1 MENFASKADRYAS
14 ITRRL
19 ESLLGGERDFL
30 ANTSNTAALV
40 FELTGDLNWAG
51 FYFRQ
56 GDELVLG
63 PFQGRVACVRIN
75 VGQGVCGTAVEDAT
89 SLVVDNVH
97 QFEGHIA
104 CDAASNAELVV
115 PLIDAGQVI
124 GVFDLDSQT
133 IGRFDEDDRAGI
145 EELVRVYMRSTD
157 LSPLRALIE
166 GS

>member
-1 MENFASKADRYAS
+1 LENFASKADRYAS
-14 ITRRL
+14 IARRL
-19 ESLLGGERDFL
+19 ESLLGAERDFL
-30 ANTSNTAALV
+30 ANTSNTAALI
-40 FELTGDLNWAG
+40 FEYTGDLNWAG

-63 PFQGRVACVRIN
+63 PFQGRVACVRIR
-75 VGQGVCGTAVEDAT
+75 VGQGVCGTAVEKAM

-104 CDAASNAELVV
+104 CDAASNAELVI

-124 GVFDLDSQT
+124 GVFDLDSPT

-157 LSPLRALIE
+157 LSPLRALTE

>member
-1 MENFASKADRYAS
+1 LENFASKADRYAS
-14 ITRRL
+14 IARRL
-19 ESLLGGERDFL
+19 ESLLGSERDFL
-30 ANTSNTAALV
+30 ANTSNTAALI
-40 FELTGDLNWAG
+40 FEFTGDLNWAG

-63 PFQGRVACVRIN
+63 PFQGRVACVRIS
-75 VGQGVCGTAVEDAT
+75 VGQGVCGTAVEKAE

-115 PLIDAGQVI
+115 PLIDSGQVI
-124 GVFDLDSQT
+124 GVLDLDSPT

-145 EELVRVYMRSTD
+145 EELVHVYMRSTD
-157 LSPLRALIE
+157 LSPLRALAE